1 MKLRVLGV
9 LNWTSGVMF
18 AIAIYLVFI
27 AAPTERTMGMSQR
40 IFYFHVGSGWVGAA
54 ALFVAVFAGIQVLR
68 TNERHWDRLAF
79 STIQVGLVFIS
90 MIIITGSI
98 WARAS
103 WDTWW
108 TWSPRL
114 TSAAV
119 MWLVYVAYFMLRNAI
134 EDPDKR
140 ARFGAVYSIAG
151 FITVIVTFLSIRLL
165 RDIHP
170 TLFGSG
176 ADTDGGGLAPGM
188 ILPFFFSLATFTI
201 FGITLVWHRVRLAR
215 LADDIEFIRTKLL
228 LHTDSSKRKRG

>member
-1 MKLRVLGV
+1 MNKVLGV
-9 LNWTSGVMF
+9 LNWISGVMII
-18 AIAIYLVFI
+18 IAVYLVFI
-27 AAPTERTMGMSQR
+27 VAPTEKTMGMAQR

-54 ALFVAVFAGIQVLR
+54 ALLVAVIAGIQVLR
-68 TNERHWDRLAF
+68 TNERRWDRLAI
-79 STIQVGLVFIS
+79 STVQIGLVFIS

-98 WARAS
+98 WAQSS
-103 WDTWW
+103 WDIWW
-108 TWSPRL
+108 IWSPRL

-176 ADTDGGGLAPGM
+176 ADTKGGGLASGM
-188 ILPFFFSLATFTI
+188 LFPFFFSLATFTVL
-201 FGITLVWHRVRLAR
+201 GITLVWHRVRLAR
-215 LADDIEFIRTKLL
+215 LADEIEYLRAKLL
-228 LHTDSSKRKRG
+228 LRSDNGKSNYD